1 MEVYEVIVEDY
12 HEYENS
18 LGLFKNLKD
27 AIKVAEEYRI
37 KTVDN
42 DKWVESYEE
51 VFNDW
56 HLMEWVAVGKY
67 ANHGITID
75 KRNVLDD
82 VSKPLAPKEVKSCMK
97 ADLKCGEVCKE
108 HCGASWC

>member
-1 MEVYEVIVEDY
+1 MEVYEVIFEDY
-12 HEYENS
+12 HEYKNS

-27 AIKVAEEYRI
+27 AIKVAEEYMV

-67 ANHGITID
+67 ANHGIAID
-75 KRNVLDD
+75 KRNVI
-82 VSKPLAPKEVKSCMK
+82 SRCI
-97 ADLKCGEVCKE
+97 
-108 HCGASWC
+108 